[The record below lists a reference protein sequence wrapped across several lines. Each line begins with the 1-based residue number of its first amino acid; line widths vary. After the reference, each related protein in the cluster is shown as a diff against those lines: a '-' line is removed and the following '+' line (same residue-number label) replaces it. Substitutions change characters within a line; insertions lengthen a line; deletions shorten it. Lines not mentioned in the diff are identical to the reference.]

1 MKKEIT
7 ARKGLNQSEFQTL
20 NLTRNLNRKLHSRY
34 PSDRKTISATK
45 IHKNITKI
53 IFKILYYYTS
63 LFTEKDRTPKR
74 KSILQRTRRMQI
86 KGQNKANCNKNG
98 IVQLYRLKI
107 KR

>member
-7 ARKGLNQSEFQTL
+7 ARKGLNQSEFQIL
-20 NLTRNLNRKLHSRY
+20 NLTGNLNLKLHSRY
-34 PSDRKTISATK
+34 PSDRKTISA
-45 IHKNITKI
+45 TKI